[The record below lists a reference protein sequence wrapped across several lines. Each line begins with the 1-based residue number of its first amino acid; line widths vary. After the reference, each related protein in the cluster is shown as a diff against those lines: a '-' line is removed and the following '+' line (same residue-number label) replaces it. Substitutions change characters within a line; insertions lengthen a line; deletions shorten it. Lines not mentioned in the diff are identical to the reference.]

1 MCVCCSDTEVSRT
14 ENLDNV
20 RHLEQR
26 QAELHAEATQ
36 LKDSQ
41 RALIE
46 QLKKCCKNDVALK
59 LLVRAGVQEQLAAV
73 SRRPRLL
80 LHYVLCYNAIIIIA
94 LI

>member
-1 MCVCCSDTEVSRT
+1 MCCSDTEVSRT
-14 ENLDNV
+14 EYLDNV

-46 QLKKCCKNDVALK
+46 QLKKCCKNEVALK

-73 SRRPRLL
+73 SLVL
-80 LHYVLCYNAIIIIA
+80 YYVLHS
-94 LI
+94 